1 MGEEFQD
8 VLFYNKSFL
17 SDISCD
23 ISKMS
28 CLGAE
33 IVFYVFSFF
42 ELFCLSSDRETA
54 GAELGNMIWCGLAA
68 RTLEKLIIYY
78 ASPSLL
84 RFLPTFRPIINW
96 GLSANY
102 EEVEHVWCA
111 VHFQQVDVVKQQ
123 PQFKKTCQKFT
134 AQNTTL
140 YALRVDARFSS
151 VLRQSSPSAN

>member
-1 MGEEFQD
+1 MGKIYLWQQNSRYATGHIYLPRTVSLIDRASILSSLDIHSLKQRMGEEFQD

-102 EEVEHVWCA
+102 EEAVSEHVWCA
-111 VHFQQVDVVKQQ
+111 V
-123 PQFKKTCQKFT
+123 QF
-134 AQNTTL
+134 
-140 YALRVDARFSS
+140 
-151 VLRQSSPSAN
+151 

>member
-1 MGEEFQD
+1 MGKICLWQRNCRHATGHIYLPRTVSLIDRASILSSLDIHSLKQRMGEEFQD

-33 IVFYVFSFF
+33 IVFYVFCFF
-42 ELFCLSSDRETA
+42 WTILCLVWQRDCR
-54 GAELGNMIWCGLAA
+54 CGIRKHDLVRA

-96 GLSANY
+96 GLSVNY
-102 EEVEHVWCA
+102 EEAVSEHVWCA
-111 VHFQQVDVVKQQ
+111 VHF
-123 PQFKKTCQKFT
+123 
-134 AQNTTL
+134 
-140 YALRVDARFSS
+140 
-151 VLRQSSPSAN
+151 